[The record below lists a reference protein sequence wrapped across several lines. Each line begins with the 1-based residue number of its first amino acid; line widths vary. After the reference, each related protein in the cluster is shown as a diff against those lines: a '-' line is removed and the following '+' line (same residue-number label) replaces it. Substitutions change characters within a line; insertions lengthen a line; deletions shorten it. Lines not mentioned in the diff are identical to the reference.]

1 MTARDNIQPKDTSEW
16 GRVKNATKSVTD
28 YDVHAAQAH
37 SVAIAPLGTPDNPN
51 SDIFTLAN
59 FVTLCRF
66 ALTAAFLYL
75 FVNHADRSVALALY
89 AIAAVTDFLDG
100 WIARSTQTVSWLGK
114 IMDPI
119 MDRFLLFT
127 GVLGLVARGDVPV
140 WIAWFVLG
148 RDALLLAGSIALQH
162 FRRRPVDVA
171 FIGKVTTALLM
182 IGFCFCLLD
191 QPQIAGLGLVSES
204 WLPVLHHQGG
214 ALGLLFVYAGV
225 ICSACT
231 AILYYIQGIQIA
243 IDTKRATR

>member
-127 GVLGLVARGDVPV
+127 GVLGLVARGDVPA

-191 QPQIAGLGLVSES
+191 QPQIAGLGLVSAS
-204 WLPVLHHQGG
+204 WLPVLNHQGG

-243 IDTKRATR
+243 IDTKRARR

>member
-127 GVLGLVARGDVPV
+127 GVLGLVARGDVPA

-171 FIGKVTTALLM
+171 FNGKVTTALLM

-204 WLPVLHHQGG
+204 WLPVLNHQGG

>member
-204 WLPVLHHQGG
+204 WLPVLNHQGG

>member
-127 GVLGLVARGDVPV
+127 GVLGLVARGDVPA

-191 QPQIAGLGLVSES
+191 QPQIAGLGLVSAS
-204 WLPVLHHQGG
+204 WLPVLNHQGG

>member
-16 GRVKNATKSVTD
+16 GRVKSATKSVTD

-127 GVLGLVARGDVPV
+127 GVLGLVARGDVPA

-191 QPQIAGLGLVSES
+191 QPQIAGLGLVSAS
-204 WLPVLHHQGG
+204 WLPVLNHQGG

>member
-127 GVLGLVARGDVPV
+127 GVLGLVARGDVPA

-204 WLPVLHHQGG
+204 WLPVLNHQGG

>member
-191 QPQIAGLGLVSES
+191 QPQIAGLGLVSAS
-204 WLPVLHHQGG
+204 WLPVLNHQGG

-225 ICSACT
+225 ICSTCT

>member
-16 GRVKNATKSVTD
+16 GRVKNATKSVAD

-127 GVLGLVARGDVPV
+127 GVLGLVARGDVPA

-191 QPQIAGLGLVSES
+191 QPQIAGLGLVSAS
-204 WLPVLHHQGG
+204 WLPVLNHQGG

>member
-127 GVLGLVARGDVPV
+127 GVLGLVARGDVPA

-162 FRRRPVDVA
+162 FRRRPVAVA

-191 QPQIAGLGLVSES
+191 QPQIAGLGLVSAS
-204 WLPVLHHQGG
+204 WLPVLNHQGG

-243 IDTKRATR
+243 IDTKRARR